1 MTNPSNSAVQ
11 NLLPVQAYF
20 NLDGSF
26 NTFIGQGVPFYATA
40 NPIQSGLTITSS
52 TINSSPIGGTSPS
65 TGVFTNIATTTGTI
79 STQPSGATDIVN
91 LLALQSYITGI
102 SWKQPCAVATLTNI
116 TLSGLQTIDTYTTL
130 AGDRVLVKNQGTAA
144 NNGIYIAASGAW
156 TRATDA
162 DTWNELICAISFIE
176 YGTQSGGAWFCTAQP
191 GGTIGVT
198 AVNWSQ
204 FTTSATYTAG
214 TGLTLTGTQ
223 FSITPVGTASTY
235 GSATQT
241 PVFTTNASGQV
252 IAVTNTTITPA
263 VGSITGFGT
272 GVATALGVNVGTAG
286 AFVINGGALG
296 TPSSGTVTNLTGTAS
311 ININGTV
318 GATTASS
325 GAFTVLSTSST
336 TSTTPTLGFNASNAS
351 IAMGATIAG
360 SYLQTMLQNKSGTAG
375 ASANY
380 VLSNDL
386 GTDSTYYGEFGMNS
400 SVFSASTPSDFFSIN
415 NGIYF
420 SGHDGDVSVGSGNG
434 YKHYFVWGSTG
445 QSAHVINATGALGF
459 STNLG
464 TTPALS
470 GTTGYGTAGQV
481 LSSNGSASAP
491 TWVNPSSLA
500 TAAGGSNT
508 QVQYNSGGSL
518 AGSANMTF
526 SGTGLTLAND
536 ASISGLTVGKGGGAV
551 STNTAV
557 GASALSGNTT
567 GTRNTA
573 LGNNTLDAINTGSSN
588 VAIGS
593 YSMHNNT
600 SGAEQVAIGDAAL
613 GNSTTGTQNTVV
625 GRYSMANNS
634 TGSSNVAMGYQ
645 SLQANTTASNNT
657 AVGYQAGYAN
667 VTGTGVAYFGYL
679 AGQYQTGNLNTG
691 FGYGVLVGV
700 NGSST
705 GTYNAAFGNQA
716 LNSLTTGSYNVALG
730 SAALL
735 SNTTASN
742 NTAVGYQAG
751 YTNTTGSGIVAVG
764 YQALKAN
771 TASNN
776 TAVGNG
782 ALALNTSGTFNTA
795 IGGIEANGYPPLYT
809 NTTGNYHV
817 AIGNGA
823 LSRTDGAQY
832 NVAVG
837 YQSLYLN
844 TTASYSTALGYK
856 AGYVNT
862 AGGNTFLGANAGIAN
877 TTGSGITAIGYGALA
892 NNTTGTSNIAIGGY
906 DTTTGVPQAL
916 ATNTTGSYNIAMGVG
931 ALQASSTG
939 SYNTALGYA
948 TLYSNSTASN
958 NTAVGYQAGYSTT
971 VGQFNCFLGKGAGY
985 TNSTGIANVFIGYQ
999 AGYTSNAAASSG
1011 ANVAIGYQAGY
1022 SMTTGEQNT
1031 FVGAA
1036 DKNTGLG
1043 AGSSMT
1049 TGSKNSIFGAY
1060 NGNQGGLDIRTASN
1074 YIVLSD
1080 GDGNPRGVFDAS
1092 GNFFVGYTAAS
1103 VYGATSGV
1111 AMSGTSTGVIVI
1123 GHATGVTSGNGYANF
1138 NYNGTAI
1145 GSITQNGT
1153 TGVLYNLTS
1162 DYRLKDNPQPLTGA
1176 SEFIMSLQPKT
1187 WDWWDGSGKGVGF
1200 IAHEFME
1207 VAKYSGNGEKDAV
1220 DEDGKP
1226 VYQSIQPSS
1235 SEVMANLVAMVQ
1247 ELNAKVTALEAKLGK

>member
-116 TLSGLQTIDTYTTL
+116 TLSGLQTIDSYTTL
-130 AGDRVLVKNQGTAA
+130 AGDRVLVKNQSTAA

-176 YGTQSGGAWFCTAQP
+176 YGTQAGGAWFCTAQP
-191 GGTIGVT
+191 GGTLGVT

-252 IAVTNTTITPA
+252 TAVTNTTITPA

-286 AFVINGGALG
+286 AFVVNGGALG

-336 TSTTPTLGFNASNAS
+336 TSTTPTLGFNASNAP

-360 SYLQTMLQNKSGTAG
+360 SYLQAMLQNKSGTAG

-400 SVFSASTPSDFFSIN
+400 SVFSASTPADFFSIN

-420 SGHDGDVSVGSGNG
+420 SGRDGDVSVGSGNG

-470 GTTGYGTAGQV
+470 GTTGFGTAGQV

-508 QVQYNSGGSL
+508 QVQYNSSGSL

-526 SGTGLTLAND
+526 SGSNLTLAYD
-536 ASISGLTVGKGGGAV
+536 AYINSITIGKGAGAVTSNLAVGINALGSNSSGSGLTAIGYNALQAETTAVNNTVVGTNAGYSTTTGSYNSVLGQGALFTNTTGGSNVALGAG
-551 STNTAV
+551 SLFSNTTASNNTAV
-557 GASALSGNTT
+557 GYQAGYINSTGTNLTAVGYQALYNSTLGYNTAFGYSAGSGISTGQDNTAIGRNTMVATCTGGSNTTVGENGLYANTTGSLNCAFGTNSLQANTT
-567 GTRNTA
+567 GTY
-573 LGNNTLDAINTGSSN
+573 N
-588 VAIGS
+588 VA
-593 YSMHNNT
+593 Y
-600 SGAEQVAIGDAAL
+600 GA
-613 GNSTTGTQNTVV
+613 
-625 GRYSMANNS
+625 
-634 TGSSNVAMGYQ
+634 SSLFN
-645 SLQANTTASNNT
+645 NTTASNNT

-667 VTGTGVAYFGYL
+667 QTGTRNVYVGYTAGLNQSAGYNTAVGAYSL
-679 AGQYQTGNLNTG
+679 Q
-691 FGYGVLVGV
+691 
-700 NGSST
+700 GSGA
-705 GTYNAAFGNQA
+705 GTYNSAFGDSA
-716 LNSLTTGSYNVALG
+716 LYSNTSGNYNTALG
-730 SAALL
+730 QAALT

-751 YTNTTGSGIVAVG
+751 YSNLIGARLTALGVYAG
-764 YQALKAN
+764 YSN
-771 TASNN
+771 TADNN
-776 TAVGNG
+776 TFVGG
-782 ALALNTSGTFNTA
+782 FSGYATTSGTENSAYGDT
-795 IGGIEANGYPPLYT
+795 
-809 NTTGNYHV
+809 
-817 AIGNGA
+817 
-823 LSRTDGAQY
+823 
-832 NVAVG
+832 
-837 YQSLYLN
+837 SLRL
-844 TTASYSTALGYK
+844 
-856 AGYVNT
+856 
-862 AGGNTFLGANAGIAN
+862 
-877 TTGSGITAIGYGALA
+877 
-892 NNTTGTSNIAIGGY
+892 
-906 DTTTGVPQAL
+906 
-916 ATNTTGSYNIAMGVG
+916 NTTGSYNV
-931 ALQASSTG
+931 
-939 SYNTALGYA
+939 ALGKSA
-948 TLYSNSTASN
+948 LFSNTTASN
-958 NTAVGYQAGYSTT
+958 NTAVGYQAGYSGTT
-971 VGQFNCFLGKGAGY
+971 AAYNTFLG
-985 TNSTGIANVFIGYQ
+985 YQ
-999 AGYTSNAAASSG
+999 SGYTSSTNGYMTCVG
-1011 ANVAIGYQAGY
+1011 ALAGTSATATY
-1022 SMTTGEQNT
+1022 STFVGAYAGQVCTGVGNT
-1031 FVGAA
+1031 FVGTYYA
-1036 DKNTGLG
+1036 NG
-1043 AGSSMT
+1043 AGSAVTSGT
-1049 TGSKNSIFGAY
+1049 LNTILGGY
-1060 NGNQGGLDIRTASN
+1060 TGNQGGLDIRTASN

-1080 GDGNPRGVFDAS
+1080 GAGNPRGVFDGS
-1092 GNFFVGYTAAS
+1092 GNFLVGTT
-1103 VYGATSGV
+1103 TS
-1111 AMSGTSTGVIVI
+1111 SGKTTVDAGSSTGLFVKN
-1123 GHATGVTSGNGYANF
+1123 TG
-1138 NYNGTAI
+1138 
-1145 GSITQNGT
+1145 GT
-1153 TGVLYNLTS
+1153 TYTPLYLWNATTTGDGYFAVFSTEASATLRGTITYNRGAGLVAYNVTS
-1162 DYRLKDNPQPLTGA
+1162 DYRAKTIDSSIENALDDVNLIKTHKATMNGA
-1176 SEFIMSLQPKT
+1176 EVSMPMF
-1187 WDWWDGSGKGVGF
+1187 V
-1200 IAHEFME
+1200 AHELAE
-1207 VAKYSGNGEKDAV
+1207 IAPYCVTGEKDAV
-1220 DEDGKP
+1220 NEDGTPK
-1226 VYQSIQPSS
+1226 YQQVDSS
-1235 SEVMANLVAMVQ
+1235 PLIPLLVKAIQ
-1247 ELNAKVTALEAKLGK
+1247 ELNAKVEAQALEIANLKGK